1 MYYIG
6 GRLSSPVF
14 FPVHIDSL
22 DHFLNVVECVS
33 EDEFI
38 HRIKFMSIAMGAVV
52 QFIRINCRCV
62 CVQCAHTKCNTET
75 NLSTLKSVESLCS
88 YDSLHEK

>member
-1 MYYIG
+1 MLYMYI

-62 CVQCAHTKCNTET
+62 CVHIQTRYTET

>member
-1 MYYIG
+1 MLYMYI
-6 GRLSSPVF
+6 GRLSSPVFF

-52 QFIRINCRCV
+52 QFIRINCR
-62 CVQCAHTKCNTET
+62 
-75 NLSTLKSVESLCS
+75 
-88 YDSLHEK
+88 